1 MKETDKIVIH
11 LSKTKITMLTLGAIV
26 FVILGVLFILHPERF
41 LTIFFKNEEAIRIT
55 GFASVGFFGLC
66 AIFYVVKLF
75 DNKPGLIIDKNG
87 ILDNSSGI
95 SSGLI
100 AWKDIQ
106 DINVLEIVRQK
117 IILII
122 VSNPEDYI
130 VRQKRGFKIKISRL
144 NYNKYETPVQIT
156 ANGLKIGF
164 NELLAILES
173 NLTKYKDRK

>member
-1 MKETDKIVIH
+1 MKETDKIIIS
-11 LSKTKITMLTLGAIV
+11 LSKSKITLLLTGSIV
-26 FVILGVLFILHPERF
+26 FVILGILFILHPERF
-41 LTIFFKNEEAIRIT
+41 LTIFFKNEEIIRIT
-55 GFASVGFFGLC
+55 GFTSVGFFGLC
-66 AIFYVVKLF
+66 AIFYVIKLF

-100 AWKDIQ
+100 PWQDIQ
-106 DINVLEIVRQK
+106 DINVLKIVRQK
-117 IILII
+117 IILIV

-130 VRQKRGFKIKISRL
+130 VRQKSGFKRKISRL

-164 NELLAILES
+164 NELLSLIQS
-173 NLTKYKDRK
+173 NRINNGID